1 MARTSEDPQTDRMI
15 VGLVADPGLAAAVAD
30 DVADELPATLAREV
44 SDSVTWEVW
53 VCSEALPLNDHGDIP
68 LAEAGRERMRREGWD
83 LMVCLTELPR
93 RAGTRPLVSEA
104 SSAWGVALISLPAI
118 GWLRLRAHVRNT
130 IVHVLHEMAGHVRE
144 PGQAARGPRR
154 PFRRRPTEL
163 VSPVRPVTP
172 ADEDFDLLLVL
183 TGARGKARL
192 LFGMVRNNRPWRL
205 VPHLKSAVA
214 GAAAGS
220 AFGLFYGSLWKIA
233 DALSPGR
240 LAVINVFA
248 VAIMAAWLIV
258 YNNLW
263 ERPAG
268 QADRQKAVLY
278 NTATI
283 ATVSLG
289 VWFAYLLLFMVTL
302 AAAGAAVDAGLLH
315 SEVGHAVTW
324 GDYAIIA
331 WMASS
336 VGIVAGALGSTFES
350 DDAVHQ
356 ATYSRR
362 EQERQVRRHERDEK
376 ASSVTRPR
384 RVSTD
389 DRAGNLRL
397 PGGHRSTLRNPWTT
411 EFCTRCLLMFGT
423 PPVWNS

>member
-1 MARTSEDPQTDRMI
+1 
-15 VGLVADPGLAAAVAD
+15 
-30 DVADELPATLAREV
+30 
-44 SDSVTWEVW
+44 
-53 VCSEALPLNDHGDIP
+53 
-68 LAEAGRERMRREGWD
+68 
-83 LMVCLTELPR
+83 
-93 RAGTRPLVSEA
+93 
-104 SSAWGVALISLPAI
+104 
-118 GWLRLRAHVRNT
+118 
-130 IVHVLHEMAGHVRE
+130 
-144 PGQAARGPRR
+144 
-154 PFRRRPTEL
+154 
-163 VSPVRPVTP
+163 
-172 ADEDFDLLLVL
+172 LLVL

-233 DALSPGR
+233 DALSPAR

-263 ERPAG
+263 ERPAE

-278 NTATI
+278 NAATV

-289 VWFAYLLLFMVTL
+289 VWCAYTLLFMLTV
-302 AAAGAAVDAGLLH
+302 AAAGVAVDAGLLQ
-315 SEVGHAVTW
+315 SEVGHPVNWA
-324 GDYAIIA
+324 DYALIA

-336 VGIVAGALGSTFES
+336 VGIVAGALGSSFES

-362 EQERQVRRHERDEK
+362 EQERQARRRKKDEQ
-376 ASSVTRPR
+376 ADSATRPR
-384 RVSTD
+384 RVSTRGP
-389 DRAGNLRL
+389 DR
-397 PGGHRSTLRNPWTT
+397 
-411 EFCTRCLLMFGT
+411 
-423 PPVWNS
+423 

>member
-1 MARTSEDPQTDRMI
+1 MERTSDDRQTDRML

-30 DVADELPATLAREV
+30 RVADELPAMLGQEV
-44 SDSVTWEVW
+44 SNSVTWEVW

-68 LAEAGRERMRREGWD
+68 LAEVARERMLREGWD
-83 LMVCLTELPR
+83 LMICITDLPR

-104 SSAWGVALISLPAI
+104 SSTHGVALVSLPAI
-118 GWLRLRAHVRNT
+118 GCVRLHAHVRET
-130 IVHVLHEMAGHVRE
+130 IVHVVHEMARHMRE
-144 PGQAARGPRR
+144 PGREEHGPRR
-154 PFRRRPTEL
+154 AFRRRPTEL
-163 VSPVRPVTP
+163 VSPVRHISSP
-172 ADEDFDLLLVL
+172 DKDFDLLLVL
-183 TGARGKARL
+183 AGARGKARL

-220 AFGLFYGSLWKIA
+220 AFGVFYGSLWKIA
-233 DALSPGR
+233 DALSPAR

-278 NTATI
+278 NTATV

-289 VWFAYLLLFMVTL
+289 VWCAYMLLFTVTI
-302 AAAGAAVDAGLLH
+302 AAAGVAVNVGLLQ
-315 SEVGHAVTW
+315 SEVGHPVNWA
-324 GDYAIIA
+324 DYALIA

-350 DDAVHQ
+350 DDAVRQ

-362 EQERQVRRHERDEK
+362 EQERQARRRKQDEQGRS
-376 ASSVTRPR
+376 ATPPR
-384 RVSTD
+384 RASTGGP
-389 DRAGNLRL
+389 DR
-397 PGGHRSTLRNPWTT
+397 
-411 EFCTRCLLMFGT
+411 
-423 PPVWNS
+423 